1 MYNICTQK
9 PQHLMVLLS
18 FMILEYPLILEIH
31 LRLFQKKYNSL
42 IKTLLKY
49 GKKGKALKRWGGE
62 WSEPNNPPSPHP
74 TVMLSNKVFQKC
86 FVRLLSKQKS
96 DRRQQYIF

>member
-1 MYNICTQK
+1 
-9 PQHLMVLLS
+9 MVLLS

-49 GKKGKALKRWGGE
+49 GKKGKALKRWGGGGGGR
-62 WSEPNNPPSPHP
+62 EPKNTPPPPP

>member
-1 MYNICTQK
+1 
-9 PQHLMVLLS
+9 MVLLS

-62 WSEPNNPPSPHP
+62 WSEPNNPPSPPSYGHAFEQ
-74 TVMLSNKVFQKC
+74 SF
-86 FVRLLSKQKS
+86 SKMF
-96 DRRQQYIF
+96 RTITF

>member
-1 MYNICTQK
+1 
-9 PQHLMVLLS
+9 MVLLS

-49 GKKGKALKRWGGE
+49 GKKGKALKRWGGGGVE
-62 WSEPNNPPSPHP
+62 R
-74 TVMLSNKVFQKC
+74 T
-86 FVRLLSKQKS
+86 
-96 DRRQQYIF
+96 